1 MDQVIIR
8 TPTYLAVASSSFFTC
23 SVASIA
29 PSVFVQKVLIQGE
42 AKRGRCPPAWKV
54 FNLDIALASGQAV
67 LKQYGFGDDDL
78 FLAIPVKG
86 RLRLD

>member
-1 MDQVIIR
+1 MGQDIVNAI
-8 TPTYLAVASSSFFTC
+8 TYLAVASSFFFTC

-42 AKRGRCPPAWKV
+42 TDRGRCPPAWKV
-54 FNLDIALASGQAV
+54 FNLDIALASGQTV
-67 LKQYGFGDDDL
+67 LKQYGVGDDDL